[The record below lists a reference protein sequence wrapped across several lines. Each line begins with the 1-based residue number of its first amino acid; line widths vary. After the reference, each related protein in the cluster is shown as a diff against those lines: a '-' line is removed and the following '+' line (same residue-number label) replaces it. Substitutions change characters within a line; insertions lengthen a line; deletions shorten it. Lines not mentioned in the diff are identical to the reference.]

1 MSQYKAL
8 DKIKQYRKQLK
19 EASYDM
25 EFSPRLGAESL
36 QAARQIRSSPE
47 FDKLRN
53 LHLQAGL
60 PRTSDNIYG
69 MLRTH

>member
-53 LHLQAGL
+53 
-60 PRTSDNIYG
+60 
-69 MLRTH
+69 